1 MWKSA
6 VSLGGSLETHFFWCS
21 KRERNKNRFN
31 SFIPIIPLQEE
42 ILKSSVKKIGNG
54 FLKLHLLAWE
64 LSSVLQIKAKL
75 IRIYLLMSL
84 SFETQFWKIGAI
96 KLPWFWICMTELSR
110 AFSIKW
116 WQKKAYGKL
125 GELLILGSGDLWN
138 ANKFQYGCQH
148 SIDIGHCNFYLYI
161 AQVYELLVRSFL
173 ISFFSFFIIQ
183 NLLHVIVVPYFVDF
197 HNHNLVSH
205 ARIEFSTSF

>member
-6 VSLGGSLETHFFWCS
+6 VSLGGSLETYFFWCS
-21 KRERNKNRFN
+21 KREVNKNRFN
-31 SFIPIIPLQEE
+31 SFYSYHPFTRRNLEKFCLINPEWF
-42 ILKSSVKKIGNG
+42 

-96 KLPWFWICMTELSR
+96 KLPWLWNFMIELSR

-116 WQKKAYGKL
+116 WQKNAYGKL

-183 NLLHVIVVPYFVDF
+183 NLLHLSVVPYF
-197 HNHNLVSH
+197 S
-205 ARIEFSTSF
+205 